1 MQQIL
6 SETKFTQNRE
16 LSWLK
21 FNKRVLEEANDK
33 NVPLFERLRFLA
45 IFSANLDEFF
55 MIRVGSLH
63 DLLLLDETH
72 VDNKSAMTAEE
83 QLKAVYKAVSPLYL
97 MKDNTF
103 LLLKNQLNDYG
114 ICHMAVSELQGKPR
128 KFVQKYFHEYV
139 MPVLSPQIVDY
150 HHPFPHLVNKALY
163 IGTMLDDDG
172 KQRFGIIPVPPSIS
186 RILTLPGN
194 GMRYILLEELILEYA
209 ETIFD
214 TYIMVGKSIL
224 AVTRNADINPDDE
237 AFELEDDFRLH
248 MKNIL
253 KKRARLAP
261 VRLEF
266 KDKPDTSISHYLC
279 DRLKLR
285 KDQVFQSIS
294 PLDMSYVYALEDS
307 IPLGVK
313 RTLLYTPFEPKQPA
327 AITENESILRKVL
340 KNDILLFYP
349 YESMEPFLKLIKE
362 AAADS
367 AVLSIKI
374 TLYRIDKKSK
384 LAEQLIAAAENG
396 KDVTVLM
403 ELRARFD
410 EQNNIEWAERLEE
423 AGCRVLYGFEGFK
436 VHSKICLITRKE
448 RNRFQYITQIG
459 TGNYNE
465 KTAKIY
471 SDLCLMT
478 SNKEIGNDA
487 LQFFKNMALGNLNM
501 SYKHLLVAPA
511 DFKKSIISLIDEE
524 IEKQNRGEA
533 SGILFK
539 LNSLTD
545 RDIIDRLSQASKAG
559 VKVTLI
565 IRGICCILPDI
576 SGFTENIIIRSIV
589 GRYLEHFRTY
599 CFGDEEN
606 LKIFISSAD
615 LMTRNTERRVEIACP
630 IYDEKIKIRIWDI
643 LKAQMKDNVKAR
655 QLLPNGEYVLLPSD
669 LKEPFDSQEYFK
681 NEVINSLR
689 ENKPQKK
696 DLLQDIKRL
705 FGHSFSRLAGLGR
718 HEAQY

>member
-1 MQQIL
+1 MQQL
-6 SETKFTQNRE
+6 KLPETSFTQNRE

-21 FNKRVLEEANDK
+21 FNKRVLEEANDER
-33 NVPLFERLRFLA
+33 VPLFERLKFLA

-55 MIRVGSLH
+55 MIRVGSLY
-63 DLLLLDETH
+63 DLLLMDETH
-72 VDNKSAMTAEE
+72 IDNKSSMTAEE
-83 QLKAVYKAVSPLYL
+83 QLKAVYKAVAPLYQT
-97 MKDNTF
+97 KDNTYS
-103 LLLKNQLNDYG
+103 LLKNQLNEYG
-114 ICHMAVSELQGKPR
+114 ILNMSVKDLQGKAKR
-128 KFVQKYFHEYV
+128 FVQKYFQEYV

-163 IGTMLDDDG
+163 IGTMLDDDNR
-172 KQRFGIIPVPPSIS
+172 QRFGIIPVPPSIP
-186 RILTLPGN
+186 RILALPGA
-194 GMRYILLEELILEYA
+194 GMRFILIEELILEYA

-214 TYIMVGKSIL
+214 TYRMIGKSIL
-224 AVTRNADINPDDE
+224 SVTRNADINPDDE

-248 MKNIL
+248 MKKVL

-266 KDKPDTSISHYLC
+266 MYKPDSTISHYLC

-285 KDQVFQSIS
+285 KDQVFQSTA
-294 PLDMSYVYALEDS
+294 PLDMSFVFALEDTL
-307 IPLGVK
+307 PLAAK
-313 RTLLYTPFEPKQPA
+313 RTLLYTPFEPIQPDYFS
-327 AITENESILRKVL
+327 ENESLLRRVSKSDVL
-340 KNDILLFYP
+340 LYYP

-362 AAADS
+362 AAAD
-367 AVLSIKI
+367 ATVLSIKI

-384 LAEQLIAAAENG
+384 LAEQLIAAAESG

-423 AGCRVLYGFEGFK
+423 AGCRVIYGFEGFK

-478 SNKEIGNDA
+478 SSRVIGNDA
-487 LQFFKNMALGNLNM
+487 VQFFKNMALGNLNM

-524 IEKQNRGEA
+524 IEKQKRNEPT
-533 SGILFK
+533 GILFK

-545 RDIIDRLSQASKAG
+545 RDIIDKLSQASNAG
-559 VKVTLI
+559 VKVKLI
-565 IRGICCILPDI
+565 IRGICCILPGVA
-576 SGFTENIIIRSIV
+576 GFTENITIISIV
-589 GRYLEHFRTY
+589 GRYLEHFRAY
-599 CFGDEEN
+599 CFGDEDN

-630 IYDEKIKIRIWDI
+630 IYDDKTKMRIWRI
-643 LKAQMKDNVKAR
+643 LKAQLKDNVKAR
-655 QLLPNGEYVLLPSD
+655 QLLASGEYVPLPSAAA
-669 LKEPFDSQEYFK
+669 EPFDSQEYFK
-681 NEVINSLR
+681 NEVTNISRKSAAQNMS
-689 ENKPQKK
+689 
-696 DLLQDIKRL
+696 LLQDIKRL
-705 FGHSFSRLAGLGR
+705 LVRRLGR
-718 HEAQY
+718 LTNFGRREA